1 MIFKT
6 LTITMLV
13 FCFMSSIHAQE
24 LYSENQIDSILKV
37 LNIYRNE
44 VRKLSRKIEIL
55 ENEHDAMKIYPGKI
69 ISHGRY
75 HTTMGIISLILS
87 TGTMTGVLINGG
99 KHDFSPAHNISL
111 LTCIPAIGFSVIEIG
126 TGKKLRECTLPYKN
140 KELGPQKIIAAITVP
155 AITAT
160 LLIVISTTIMEF

>member
-13 FCFMSSIHAQE
+13 FCFISSIHAQE

-75 HTTMGIISLILS
+75 HTTIGIINLILS

-99 KHDFSPAHNISL
+99 KYDFSPAHNISL

-126 TGKKLRECTLPYKN
+126 TGKKLRECTLPYRK
-140 KELGPQKIIAAITVP
+140 KKPVSKKLVAAITVP
-155 AITAT
+155 AIAVT
-160 LLIVISTTIMEF
+160 LLVLVSTTLMEF